1 MKHLLI
7 YILFIGFLNPVYT
20 QVPDD
25 DGYSTYKEDK
35 KRKRRESSPY
45 EFGIKKELPFL
56 IVGAGL
62 TTTGLILRGTNNTP
76 TFTVED
82 LNNLDRN
89 DINSFDRGATY
100 NWNQQALNVSDILLV
115 SSIFIPTLLLVNQNP
130 RADFGPL
137 VVMALEVA
145 MVNYGLT
152 SMTKNIANRTRPYPY
167 NPDLPYEQRS
177 DSQSR
182 LSFFSGHTSTTASFS
197 FYLAKVI
204 NDYSPNM
211 KLAWKITMWTAAAA
225 LPATTGYLR
234 IEAGM
239 HFRTDIIAGYI
250 IGAATGWAIP
260 HLHKKKDKPVK
271 LSIYPTRVFGTNG
284 IGLTYKL

>member
-1 MKHLLI
+1 MKHLITFILLFSFLI
-7 YILFIGFLNPVYT
+7 PIYT
-20 QVPDD
+20 QDVSD
-25 DGYSTYKEDK
+25 DGYSTYKADK

-76 TFTVED
+76 TFTIDEV
-82 LNNLDRN
+82 NSLDRN
-89 DINSFDRGATY
+89 DVNSFDRKATY
-100 NWNQQALNVSDILLV
+100 NWDEQALQASDILLV
-115 SSIFIPTLLLVNQNP
+115 SSIFIPTLLLVNKNP

-137 VVMALEVA
+137 LIMGLEVA

-152 SMTKNIANRTRPYPY
+152 SMTKNIFNRTRPYPY
-167 NPDLPYEQRS
+167 NPELSYDQRS

-182 LSFFSGHTSTTASFS
+182 LSFFSGHTSATASFS
-197 FYLAKVI
+197 FYVAKVI

-211 KLAWKITMWTAAAA
+211 KLGWKITMWTAAAA
-225 LPATTGYLR
+225 IPATTAYLR
-234 IEAGM
+234 FEAGM
-239 HFRTDIIAGYI
+239 HFPTDVIAGYI

-271 LSIYPTRVFGTNG
+271 LSIYPTRVFGTSG